1 MTIDVVQIEQTV
13 LEKLRSLPLVRQQ
26 EVLDFVEFL
35 VQKTAATAQ
44 AKPSLQHIAAL
55 PLEERHQWLK
65 PYIDAMTDDFQ
76 HDPALTEFSVLDG
89 EDWQPE
95 DE

>member
-1 MTIDVVQIEQTV
+1 MATDVVQIEQTV
-13 LEKLRSLPLVRQQ
+13 LEKLRSLPLARQQ

-44 AKPSLQHIAAL
+44 AQLSLQHVSTL

-65 PYIDAMTDDFQ
+65 PHIAAMVDDFQ
-76 HDPALTEFSVLDG
+76 SDPALTEFSVLDG
-89 EDWQPE
+89 EDWEPE